1 MIYIYIYIYILLCVC
16 VNRSPDCAIWPNYEV
31 VELQPQSVVTTVLD
45 SVAYCY
51 LLLPYLPFY
60 SIPHLRSHTR
70 SSAHPGIA
78 CLRTRIS
85 AYRTRS
91 NANPGVSCLRPSI
104 LTTRYAYLPYPSPY
118 CATLPSR
125 RLQLLA
131 SCENSS
137 RVSCS
142 CLSAASWRPLRIP
155 YCLHILPILVAKRP
169 NAPRLPSVSICRTY
183 FTAFPLLTALLTPR
197 VSTMSCPLAVALVSP
212 WSAAENTC
220 VFLRPSAP
228 LPPKLPKY
236 IILYKYTLNWC

>member
-1 MIYIYIYIYILLCVC
+1 M
-16 VNRSPDCAIWPNYEV
+16 
-31 VELQPQSVVTTVLD
+31 VTTVLD

-118 CATLPSR
+118 FATLPSR

-142 CLSAASWRPLRIP
+142 CLSAAPWRAPFVSRIACAYFQYWLQSDPMRHGCLP
-155 YCLHILPILVAKRP
+155 YPYVGHILLHSLC
-169 NAPRLPSVSICRTY
+169 LPHY
-183 FTAFPLLTALLTPR
+183 LHPGYLP
-197 VSTMSCPLAVALVSP
+197 CPVH
-212 WSAAENTC
+212 
-220 VFLRPSAP
+220 
-228 LPPKLPKY
+228 
-236 IILYKYTLNWC
+236 